1 MCTESHDRAIET
13 RRLSFLEKQNE
24 ALLKTLNN
32 IAKKNQDSLLQLTIE
47 QQKQILSLS
56 QKVAILAD
64 RDRQL
69 ERRIDQLHNIVK
81 DHLKAHMT

>member
-1 MCTESHDRAIET
+1 MSSESHDRAIET

-24 ALLKTLNN
+24 ALLRTLNN

-56 QKVAILAD
+56 QKIAILVD
-64 RDRQL
+64 RDRYL
-69 ERRIDQLHNIVK
+69 ERRIDQLKVIVK
-81 DHLKAHMT
+81 DHLEAHLT

>member
-1 MCTESHDRAIET
+1 MSSEPHDQSIET

-32 IAKKNQDSLLQLTIE
+32 IAKKNQDSLLQLCLE

-56 QKVAILAD
+56 RKIAILAD
-64 RDRQL
+64 RDRIL
-69 ERRIDQLHNIVK
+69 ERKHDQLYSAVK
-81 DHLKAHMT
+81 EHFKAHLT